1 MLTKRRALNSYVLC
15 SLLLFCWGQFVYAQ
29 QSRSVRGVVH
39 QEGGAALSK
48 VTVKVKG
55 NPTTT
60 QTDENGNFII
70 QVGPQG
76 TLVFSLIGYQS
87 QEVPVQQR
95 ESITVT
101 LSEVV
106 ADLEEVVVVGYGT
119 QKKVNLSGAVA
130 QVKGEDI
137 VNRPVTNLTSALQ
150 GMMPGVAVTRSSGRP
165 GGEESRIR
173 VRGFSSSNEMSALVL
188 VDGIQMDLNLINPED
203 VESISVLKDASAS
216 AIYGARAAGGVILV
230 TTKKGR
236 SGKPLINYNNYYG
249 VNIAARRPER
259 LNSWDE
265 QILINEAR
273 VNSTGNPEFTE
284 EQIEWLKNP
293 NFSVRPNPTQD
304 RWEFFGNNNW
314 IKEGMNKYSSMH
326 NHNLSISG
334 GSENVVYNVSGG
346 YYQRDGVLRY
356 GPDDN
361 ERYTLR
367 TNISAAVNKYIH
379 LDVAANYVGSVVNQ
393 NAYGTNPIIDR
404 LYRSRARQSLYVPA
418 EDITGQPFNGDLQ
431 VNPIDILKNG
441 GFQKSLYESF
451 TGRVNLKI
459 KDLVKGLTFDFSA
472 SRNQDYYSDEI
483 NRRTLTWYGR
493 STNTV
498 RFKVQ
503 DPNSRSLTKNRG
515 YLNNVQAVVN
525 YNFNIADDH
534 KFTLLGGTSFEEYRK
549 DEFSAGAQGM
559 ITNDSFSLNFGDA
572 ATKTNAEKIETWAI
586 GSYFGR
592 LNYSYKERYLF
603 EASIRYD
610 GSSRLA
616 PENRWHIFPSFSAAW
631 RVDQEDFMKDQ
642 TIFDQFKIR
651 ASWGQLGNGSVLGL
665 YDHVPLLI
673 SGLQSNLPT
682 TGPLVFNDKR
692 EQYFFQ
698 YQLASP
704 KKTWEIVEQS
714 NIGVD
719 FAVLK
724 NRLNFTG
731 DYYVKR
737 NKNMLAPL
745 ELPSII
751 GLNVPYFNVGEMKSW
766 GWELEVKWK
775 DKIKD
780 LGYSIGFN
788 LSDNQNKLVRFDG
801 RSVVNP
807 GVVELLEGQAM
818 NTVWGYRTDGYFQS
832 KAEYDD
838 YRKNVSVP
846 FFPNNGG
853 AGDVKYLD
861 LNGDG
866 IVNAG
871 KQTLEDHG
879 DLVNFGTTNG
889 RYFFGFDL
897 GAQWKGFDASIFFQ
911 GVAKRKFVI
920 EPGTLS
926 PMLGTADLPWTIHM
940 DRWTPE
946 NPDAMFPRM
955 YQTSDHNYRPSDKW
969 IQNGAYLRLKNAQIG
984 YTIPMKTK
992 AIQKFRVFVSGQ
1004 DLWETTKVMNVFD
1017 PEAPNNVSAT
1027 TYPFFRSV
1035 SFGLNIT
1042 L

>member
-1 MLTKRRALNSYVLC
+1 MLIKRRALNSYVLC

-39 QEGGAALSK
+39 QESGAALSK

-76 TLVFSLIGYQS
+76 TLVFSLIGFQS

-101 LSEVV
+101 LNEIV

-137 VNRPVTNLTSALQ
+137 VNRPVINLTSALQ
-150 GMMPGVAVTRSSGRP
+150 GMMPGVAITRSSGKP
-165 GGEESRIR
+165 GDEGSGIRI
-173 VRGFSSSNEMSALVL
+173 RGFSSANEMKALVL
-188 VDGIQMDLNLINPED
+188 VDGIEMDLNLINPED

-216 AIYGARAAGGVILV
+216 AIYGARAAGGVVLV

-236 SGKPLINYNNYYG
+236 RGKPTINYNNYYG
-249 VNIAARRPER
+249 INKVARRPER
-259 LNSWDE
+259 LDSWDE
-265 QILINEAR
+265 QLLINEAR
-273 VNSTGNPEFTE
+273 FNATGSNEFSE

-326 NHNLSISG
+326 NHNMSISG
-334 GSENVVYNVSGG
+334 GGENVVYNVSGG

-361 ERYTLR
+361 ARYTLR
-367 TNISAAVNKYIH
+367 TNISAEVNKYIQ

-441 GFQKSLYESF
+441 GFQKNLYESF
-451 TGRVNLKI
+451 TGKVNLKV
-459 KDLVKGLTFDFSA
+459 KDLVKGLVVDLSA
-472 SRNQDYYSDEI
+472 SRNQDYYGSEE

-493 STNTV
+493 STNTI
-498 RFKVQ
+498 RFKIQ
-503 DPNSRSLTKNRG
+503 DPNSRNVTKNRG
-515 YLNNVQAVVN
+515 YQNNIQAVAT
-525 YNFNIADDH
+525 YNFNIADAH
-534 KFTLLGGTSFEEYRK
+534 KFTILGGTSFEEYRK
-549 DEFSAGAQGM
+549 DELTGGAQSM
-559 ITNDSFSLNFGDA
+559 ITNDSFNLNFGDA
-572 ATKTNAEKIETWAI
+572 ATKTNGEKIETWAMS
-586 GSYFGR
+586 SYFGR
-592 LNYSYKERYLF
+592 LNYSFKDRYLF
-603 EASIRYD
+603 EASVRYD
-610 GSSRLA
+610 GSSRLV

-642 TIFDQFKIR
+642 TIFDQFKVR
-651 ASWGQLGNGSVLGL
+651 ASWGQLGNGASLKL
-665 YDHVPLLI
+665 YDYIPLLTAD
-673 SGLQSNLPT
+673 NA
-682 TGPLVFNDKR
+682 LVFNGKR
-692 EQYFFQ
+692 DQYFFQ
-698 YQLASP
+698 DRLASP
-704 KKTWEIVEQS
+704 RKTWEIVQQS
-714 NIGVD
+714 NIGID

-724 NRLNFTG
+724 NRLNVTA

-745 ELPSII
+745 ELPQII

-766 GWELEVKWK
+766 GWEFEAKWR
-775 DKIKD
+775 DKIND
-780 LGYSIGFN
+780 FGYSIGFN
-788 LSDNQNKLVRFDG
+788 ISDNQNKLVHFDG
-801 RSVVNP
+801 RSIVNP
-807 GVVELLEGQAM
+807 GIIELLEGQAM
-818 NTVWGYRTDGYFQS
+818 NTVWGFRTDGYFQS

-838 YRKNVSVP
+838 YRKNVNIP
-846 FFPNNGG
+846 FFPSNAG

-861 LNGDG
+861 VNGDG
-866 IVNAG
+866 IVNQG
-871 KQTLEDHG
+871 KGTLEDHG

-911 GVAKRKFVI
+911 GVAKRVFVI
-920 EPGTLS
+920 DRGTLA
-926 PMLGTADLPWTIHM
+926 PLYGTSDLPWSIHM
-940 DRWTPE
+940 DRWSPE

-1004 DLWETTKVMNVFD
+1004 DLWEATKVLKVFD